1 MRKRVLSIHSKEETT
16 EGMLQVFF
24 PTAFVAVPRHI
35 SWSAE
40 PAGRQTDRQTNRQDS
55 LKNGPQFCSAFVR
68 GECVVALEFFAN
80 SGIGQPRNPK
90 FTVLWTGTPLSLGGS
105 SGRRAVAVV
114 DDQVIIS
121 NLLTCCCCV
130 AGGLALDYRGPVRPK
145 C

>member
-1 MRKRVLSIHSKEETT
+1 M
-16 EGMLQVFF
+16 FF
-24 PTAFVAVPRHI
+24 PTAFVVVPRHI

-40 PAGRQTDRQTNRQDS
+40 PAGRQKNRQDS

-121 NLLTCCCCV
+121 NLLTGCCV